1 MTWVKTQGV
10 FTNKPWHKS
19 WLVSKSRS
27 ESRCRSARWWLA
39 PRLSSEY
46 HSRTDICFTNTRN
59 YCHRNKIYVLTSLLK
74 QIYLQS
80 AECARIYCTVN
91 TEHGVSF
98 LVSPSRIHVQAHPW
112 TVMWRLW
119 VRDDVTIVAIWVKER
134 HTDKATTWYETY
146 VMTYVAT
153 QSSLDDFPLWI
164 RLDLDPDRVSSETRS
179 GSKPSL
185 ESSLKSRLL
194 VNMAP
199 AACGVV
205 TIIATLRWASCGPG
219 TGPGP
224 QDAQR
229 RVAIIV
235 TTWGVAGPNRVGQS
249 REIYSNSVPLSPPH
263 WPYPKRIRPPSWPR
277 VAVASSIQNTK
288 LFTWRT
294 WPGAGAVPKCDWAA
308 RSQCGFKQ
316 RRADHTKYI

>member
-1 MTWVKTQGV
+1 MTWVKTRGV

-19 WLVSKSRS
+19 WLMSKSWS

-46 HSRTDICFTNTRN
+46 HNRTDICFTNTRN

-80 AECARIYCTVN
+80 AECARTYCTVN
-91 TEHGVSF
+91 TVCHSITIAN
-98 LVSPSRIHVQAHPW
+98 SRPGAP
-112 TVMWRLW
+112 MNS
-119 VRDDVTIVAIWVKER
+119 DVAIVGSRWRHNCCHWLWVKER
-134 HTDKATTWYETY
+134 HTDKATTRYETY

-153 QSSLDDFPLWI
+153 QSSLDFPLWI

-199 AACGVV
+199 
-205 TIIATLRWASCGPG
+205 
-219 TGPGP
+219 
-224 QDAQR
+224 
-229 RVAIIV
+229 
-235 TTWGVAGPNRVGQS
+235 
-249 REIYSNSVPLSPPH
+249 
-263 WPYPKRIRPPSWPR
+263 
-277 VAVASSIQNTK
+277 
-288 LFTWRT
+288 
-294 WPGAGAVPKCDWAA
+294 
-308 RSQCGFKQ
+308 GFCP
-316 RRADHTKYI
+316 

>member
-46 HSRTDICFTNTRN
+46 HNRTDICFINTWN

-80 AECARIYCTVN
+80 AQCARTYCTVN
-91 TEHGVSF
+91 TVCHACYHHREF
-98 LVSPSRIHVQAHPW
+98 TSRRTHEQA
-112 TVMWRLW
+112 MWRLW
-119 VRDDVTIVAIWVKER
+119 LRDDVTIVAIDFIWVKER

-164 RLDLDPDRVSSETRS
+164 RLDLDPDRVSSGTRS

-185 ESSLKSRLL
+185 ESILKSRLL

-199 AACGVV
+199 EAV
-205 TIIATLRWASCGPG
+205 TKNNDI
-219 TGPGP
+219 
-224 QDAQR
+224 Q
-229 RVAIIV
+229 
-235 TTWGVAGPNRVGQS
+235 
-249 REIYSNSVPLSPPH
+249 
-263 WPYPKRIRPPSWPR
+263 YP
-277 VAVASSIQNTK
+277 
-288 LFTWRT
+288 
-294 WPGAGAVPKCDWAA
+294 
-308 RSQCGFKQ
+308 
-316 RRADHTKYI
+316 

>member
-46 HSRTDICFTNTRN
+46 HNRIDICFTNTRN
-59 YCHRNKIYVLTSLLK
+59 YCHRNKIYVLTSLLRK
-74 QIYLQS
+74 IYSQS
-80 AECARIYCTVN
+80 AEYARIYCTVKC
-91 TEHGVSF
+91 EHGVPF
-98 LVSPSRIHVQAHPW
+98 LLSSSRIHVQAHPW
-112 TVMWRLW
+112 TAMWRS
-119 VRDDVTIVAIWVKER
+119 IVGSRWRHNCCHWLWVKER
-134 HTDKATTWYETY
+134 HTDKATTRYETY

-199 AACGVV
+199 GHSSLANS
-205 TIIATLRWASCGPG
+205 LRILHGISV
-219 TGPGP
+219 
-224 QDAQR
+224 R
-229 RVAIIV
+229 
-235 TTWGVAGPNRVGQS
+235 TWGFGH
-249 REIYSNSVPLSPPH
+249 I
-263 WPYPKRIRPPSWPR
+263 
-277 VAVASSIQNTK
+277 
-288 LFTWRT
+288 
-294 WPGAGAVPKCDWAA
+294 
-308 RSQCGFKQ
+308 
-316 RRADHTKYI
+316 

>member
-46 HSRTDICFTNTRN
+46 HNRTEICFTNTRN
-59 YCHRNKIYVLTSLLK
+59 YCYRNKISVYSQVLSNK
-74 QIYLQS
+74 YIYNRLS
-80 AECARIYCTVN
+80 VLEYIVLWTRCVI
-91 TEHGVSF
+91 
-98 LVSPSRIHVQAHPW
+98 LVIPIANSRPGAP
-112 TVMWRLW
+112 TNS
-119 VRDDVTIVAIWVKER
+119 DVAIVGSRWRHNCCHWLWMKER
-134 HTDKATTWYETY
+134 HTDKATTRYETY

-153 QSSLDDFPLWI
+153 QSSLDEFPLWI

-199 AACGVV
+199 VTGCDSQSTACG
-205 TIIATLRWASCGPG
+205 IELGPEMFWIG
-219 TGPGP
+219 A
-224 QDAQR
+224 DC
-229 RVAIIV
+229 IFK
-235 TTWGVAGPNRVGQS
+235 
-249 REIYSNSVPLSPPH
+249 EIYILGIAEYFLIVSFQISEIK
-263 WPYPKRIRPPSWPR
+263 KRW
-277 VAVASSIQNTK
+277 N
-288 LFTWRT
+288 
-294 WPGAGAVPKCDWAA
+294 
-308 RSQCGFKQ
+308 
-316 RRADHTKYI
+316 

>member
-46 HSRTDICFTNTRN
+46 HNRTDICFTETKSMCWQVFSNKYIYNRLSVLEYIVLWTR
-59 YCHRNKIYVLTSLLK
+59 
-74 QIYLQS
+74 
-80 AECARIYCTVN
+80 RIILVN
-91 TEHGVSF
+91 TIAN
-98 LVSPSRIHVQAHPW
+98 SRPGAPINSDVGSR
-112 TVMWRLW
+112 WRHNCYRWL
-119 VRDDVTIVAIWVKER
+119 WVKER
-134 HTDKATTWYETY
+134 HTDKATTRYETY

-199 AACGVV
+199 G
-205 TIIATLRWASCGPG
+205 
-219 TGPGP
+219 
-224 QDAQR
+224 
-229 RVAIIV
+229 
-235 TTWGVAGPNRVGQS
+235 
-249 REIYSNSVPLSPPH
+249 
-263 WPYPKRIRPPSWPR
+263 
-277 VAVASSIQNTK
+277 SSQ
-288 LFTWRT
+288 LYF
-294 WPGAGAVPKCDWAA
+294 
-308 RSQCGFKQ
+308 F
-316 RRADHTKYI
+316 